1 MTCTDENLSIL
12 VYSSRSTPANMRN
25 GMFTAMGNGVPAA
38 MRNGMYAVVRNDMFA
53 AMRNDLFAV
62 ARRGISAVIRNGMF
76 FFFFFLQSLDL
87 FLGLP
92 PESRSTYGWFTDLCI

>member
-76 FFFFFLQSLDL
+76 FFFFFS
-87 FLGLP
+87 P
-92 PESRSTYGWFTDLCI
+92 VSRSLPWSSSRVAIDIWMVH